1 MMNFN
6 LEKDLCFLD
15 IESTGLHVIHD
26 RIIQLALI
34 KYPKNGGEPQEFT
47 ILVNPGRTI
56 SEEAMSIHG
65 ITPEMVAD
73 KPLFKEVARD
83 VFDFIGDADLVGYN
97 SNRFDIP
104 MLMEELDRA
113 GLPLDMNDRKT
124 IDVMRIFTKMEPRNL
139 GAALKFYRNEEL
151 LDAHDALE
159 DVRATVKVLQGQLA
173 KYQDAPYDDG
183 EGNISKPVQNDMQA
197 LHDFTTDLRYADV
210 TQKLKYDLEGRI
222 VFNFGKY
229 NGEPVGKHLYK
240 DRQYLGWMLSKDFSY
255 QVKDIIQKEVKAY
268 ADSLA
273 GGERI

>member
-1 MMNFN
+1 MINFN
-6 LEKDLCFLD
+6 LDRDLIFLD

-34 KYPKNGGEPQEFT
+34 KFRRDGVEPEEYT
-47 ILVNPGRTI
+47 ALVNPGREI
-56 SEEAMSIHG
+56 SEESISIHG
-65 ITPEMVAD
+65 ITPAMVAD
-73 KPLFKEVARD
+73 KPFFGDIAKE
-83 VFDFIGDADLVGYN
+83 VFDFIGDADFAGYN
-97 SNRFDIP
+97 SNKFDVP

-113 GLPLDMNDRKT
+113 GLPLDMTDRRT

-139 GAALKFYRNEEL
+139 VAALKFYTGEDLEE
-151 LDAHDALE
+151 AHDALE
-159 DVRATVKVLQGQLA
+159 DVRATVKVLQGQLLRYA
-173 KYQDAPYDDG
+173 NTPYDDG
-183 EGNISKPVQNDMQA
+183 EGNVTFPVKNDIQA

-229 NGEPVGKHLYK
+229 NGQPVGEYLYK

-268 ADSLA
+268 VDQVAKEGTA
-273 GGERI
+273 

>member
-1 MMNFN
+1 MTIFN
-6 LEKDLCFLD
+6 LDRDLVFLD

-34 KYPKNGGEPQEFT
+34 KYTRHSDEPEEYT
-47 ILVNPGRTI
+47 ALVNPGREI
-56 SEEAMSIHG
+56 SKESISIHG

-73 KPLFKEVARD
+73 KPFFKEVAHE
-83 VFDFIGDADLVGYN
+83 VHKFIGDADLSGYN
-97 SNRFDIP
+97 SNRFDVP

-113 GLPLDMNDRKT
+113 GVPLDMSARRT

-139 GAALKFYRNEEL
+139 GAALKFYTGEDL

-159 DVRATVKVLQGQLA
+159 DVRATVKVLKGQLDR
-173 KYQDAPYDDG
+173 YRDTPYDDG
-183 EGNISKPVQNDMQA
+183 DGNITKPVQNDMQS
-197 LHDFTTDLRYADV
+197 LHDFTTDLRFADV
-210 TQKLKYDLEGRI
+210 TQKLKYDLDGQI

-229 NGEPVGKHLYK
+229 NGQPVGKFLYK

-268 ADSLA
+268 ADKLA
-273 GGERI
+273 KEQEA